1 MKVFLTGATG
11 YIGGSVAVK
20 LIDAG
25 HQVLG
30 LTRSREKAQQLEQMG
45 IEPVFGSLT
54 DRQVLIEAAQKSDAV
69 INAADSDNPWVVT
82 TILPVLRDTNKLFI
96 QTSGSSL
103 VGDKAAG
110 NKSELIFNEDTPFN
124 PALEKVGRIAINQR
138 VLSAAQQGV
147 HSIVLCHSLI
157 YGRGLGIHTESIQIP
172 GLIKLA
178 QKTGKASHIGKGENI
193 WSHVHIDDVAKLYLL
208 AIKNAPAGSF
218 FYVEN
223 GEASI
228 KTVAKA
234 IAQMLNLEEKTEQ
247 ISLDR
252 ALFEWGAEMTHFA
265 FGSNSRITATKARKM
280 LDWKPTGMTLLKE
293 IESGYYHRKYAHKS
307 A

>member
-1 MKVFLTGATG
+1 MKIFLTGATG
-11 YIGGSVAVK
+11 YIGGSVAVR

-30 LTRSREKAQQLEQMG
+30 LTRSKEKAQRLEKMG
-45 IEPVFGSLT
+45 VEPIIGSLT
-54 DRQVLIEAAQKSDAV
+54 DCQLLIEATQKSDAV

-82 TILPVLRDTNKLFI
+82 TILPVLTGTNKLFI

-110 NKSELIFNEDTPFN
+110 NKSELMFNEDTPFH
-124 PALEKVGRIAINQR
+124 PAIEKVGRIAINER

-157 YGRGLGIHTESIQIP
+157 YGRGQGIHAESIQIP
-172 GLIKLA
+172 GLIELA
-178 QKTGKASHIGKGENI
+178 KKTGEASHIGKGGNI
-193 WSHVHIDDVAKLYLL
+193 WSHVHIDDVAELYLL
-208 AIKNAPAGSF
+208 AIENAPAGSF

-223 GEASI
+223 GETSM
-228 KTVAKA
+228 KTVVEA
-234 IAQMLNLEEKTEQ
+234 ISKMLGLGGKTEQ

-252 ALFEWGAEMTHFA
+252 AISEWGAEMAHFA
-265 FGSNSRITATKARKM
+265 FGSNSRVTATKARQM
-280 LDWKPTGMTLLKE
+280 LSWNPTGAGLLDE
-293 IESGYYHRKYAHKS
+293 IESGYYRDKYAQ
-307 A
+307 